1 MPRLLTLLALF
12 VVATAAHANRFE
24 LTPQIIAVANA
35 EHSQELTLWL
45 APSYNTSAA
54 ETSVSFN
61 LDQFGWVEVRPAF
74 PGSGL
79 TAQCT
84 LTGGVARATLIGN
97 SGAAIPTG
105 YAIPVCRLRVRPHTK
120 TPRGNYYLL
129 QSGGFAVS
137 VDGTVRSTASSSL
150 RVIVD

>member
-1 MPRLLTLLALF
+1 MSRSLMLLALLL
-12 VVATAAHANRFE
+12 VATAAQANRFE

-61 LDQFGWVEVRPAF
+61 LDQFGWVEVRPAY
-74 PGSGL
+74 PGNGL
-79 TAQCT
+79 NAQCT
-84 LTGGVARATLIGN
+84 LTGGVARATLING

-105 YAIPVCRLRVRPHTK
+105 YAIPVCRLRVRPRSK

-137 VDGTVRSTASSSL
+137 LDGTVRSLASSTL